1 MTNPH
6 ADVGAYLLGALDDAE
21 MAAFEEHLAGC
32 EECGEALDELSGVL
46 PVLEE
51 VRQDGGVAFAGPPS
65 GDALLDRLL
74 AQVAAERGRRR
85 KRRLAAA
92 AVAAVLVVGGPA
104 IAVVAT
110 ESGDSSPPA
119 ASSFAADRVSASN
132 PATGAS
138 AVVGVADK
146 GWGTAVD
153 LRLSGV
159 RGPLTCSL
167 VAVGRTGGDQTVATW
182 SVPNTGYGT
191 GAQPAPLT
199 VHGATGLHRNEIRS
213 WEVRTQQ
220 GAVLV
225 TVPAAT

>member
-1 MTNPH
+1 MTTPH
-6 ADVGAYLLGALDDAE
+6 VDVGAYLLGALDDAE
-21 MAAFEEHLAGC
+21 MTEFEDHLAGC

-51 VRQDGGVAFAGPPS
+51 VRQDGVAFAAPPG

-74 AQVAAERGRRR
+74 AQVAAERRKRGR
-85 KRRLAAA
+85 RRLAAVA
-92 AVAAVLVVGGPA
+92 AAAVLVAGGPTV
-104 IAVVAT
+104 AVLAT
-110 ESGDSSPPA
+110 GGGGGSPA
-119 ASSFAADRVSASN
+119 AAPSFAADRVAASD

-153 LRLSGV
+153 LRLTGV

-167 VAVGRTGGDQTVATW
+167 VAVGRDGGGQTVATW
-182 SVPNTGYGT
+182 SVPDAGYGT
-191 GAQPAPLT
+191 GAQPTPLT

-213 WEVRTQQ
+213 WEIRTQQ

-225 TVPAAT
+225 TVPAAG